1 MNKHVVA
8 MGIMAVTVGFLVDK
22 CAKLERK
29 LADKSMECEIY
40 KTITTIYEILL
51 DSKATDKTEDKKEA

>member
-1 MNKHVVA
+1 